1 MTPTI
6 RDVAAK
12 AGVSFQLAAAVL
24 GEKKYARASEAA
36 RKRIADAAHEL
47 GYVPNVSARILRGD
61 ASKIIGVLIDS
72 RAPESMYGV
81 LAEIEH
87 AADALGYRIL
97 IAQAHDNPEKLM
109 HSYHALKQNGVDG
122 IISFSHDYS
131 ELDSDFRLDRQ
142 LKDDPRIVFVRDTLE
157 PDVSAVDVDFRS
169 GMKQAMDHL
178 TANGYRKTA
187 LLLRTPVPDKLPL
200 SCHRR
205 LDAFR
210 SCCRKGDV
218 LYLKS
223 ADEDVSG
230 LEKEC
235 RQLIRE
241 KLLPGKYDSVIAH
254 DDNLAVI
261 LMRTFAAGG
270 IRIPQDFGLI
280 GFDNLR
286 IDECLPVT
294 LSSLYFD
301 RKELS
306 GSVLKILLDKIAGK
320 TEPVRIV
327 CNMKFIPRESTSKKI
342 SI

>member
-1 MTPTI
+1 M
-6 RDVAAK
+6 
-12 AGVSFQLAAAVL
+12 
-24 GEKKYARASEAA
+24 
-36 RKRIADAAHEL
+36 
-47 GYVPNVSARILRGD
+47 IL
-61 ASKIIGVLIDS
+61 
-72 RAPESMYGV
+72 
-81 LAEIEH
+81 
-87 AADALGYRIL
+87 
-97 IAQAHDNPEKLM
+97 
-109 HSYHALKQNGVDG
+109 
-122 IISFSHDYS
+122 
-131 ELDSDFRLDRQ
+131 
-142 LKDDPRIVFVRDTLE
+142 
-157 PDVSAVDVDFRS
+157 
-169 GMKQAMDHL
+169 AMDHL
-178 TANGYRKTA
+178 AANGYRKTA
-187 LLLRTPVPDKLPL
+187 LLLRTPVPDKLL
-200 SCHRR
+200 QSSQRR

-210 SCCRKGDV
+210 NCSPNGDV
-218 LYLKS
+218 FYLQS
-223 ADEDVSG
+223 ADGDVPG

-235 RQLIRE
+235 RRLLRE

-327 CNMKFIPRESTSKKI
+327 CKMKFIPRESTRKKT